1 MERKA
6 MNCQEYLILL
16 DEQTERS
23 LTEAEQEDMAAHEAQ
38 CPACAEKTLTA
49 RDLRALWESTEVPPE
64 FSAAWRSRVREEESM
79 NWTTPKKRNWKGIL
93 AIAAALIFVLGGTAL
108 TRDGMPRR
116 TVQEN
121 GAVYDS
127 AYVPAPTYTMSA
139 KESAVLGAMPRMA
152 VGADYDDVV
161 EEEAEYSAEAPAEA
175 GREEKIIRSASFTL
189 RTAEFDAA
197 MEKLQALTADCGGRV
212 EYLSRKGDAQSG
224 DTRSASLTL
233 RIPAEQLDVFLA
245 GTEGLGAVTA
255 LTQESRDVSD
265 SYYDV
270 RTRLETQKNKME
282 RLQKLM
288 LEADEVSDMI
298 EIESA
303 IADTQYYI
311 DSYTAQLSGMDSRVA
326 YSTVEVSVRETK
338 TVEIR
343 EAGLGERILSALKAS
358 AEEGLLFL
366 QDMLIFVVSA
376 LPWLIGVGAAVLIV
390 RWIIRKRKRRNE
402 Q

>member
-1 MERKA
+1 

-16 DEQTERS
+16 NEQTERS
-23 LTEAEQEDMAAHEAQ
+23 LTEAEQEAMAAHEAQ
-38 CPACAEKTLTA
+38 CPACAERALAA
-49 RDLRALWESTEVPPE
+49 RDLRGLWEGTEVPPE

-79 NWTTPKKRNWKGIL
+79 NQATPKKRNWKGIL
-93 AIAAALIFVLGGTAL
+93 AAAAALIFVLGGTAL
-108 TRDGMPRR
+108 TRDDMPRR
-116 TVQEN
+116 TMQEN
-121 GAVYDS
+121 GAVYGS
-127 AYVPAPTYTMSA
+127 AYIPEPSYAM
-139 KESAVLGAMPRMA
+139 KESAALGAMPRMA
-152 VGADYDDVV
+152 AAADYDYVV
-161 EEEAEYSAEAPAEA
+161 EEAAEYSAEAPAEA

-197 MEKLQALTADCGGRV
+197 LEKLQALTADCGGRV
-212 EYLSRKGDAQSG
+212 EYLSRKGDVQSG

-233 RIPAEQLDVFLA
+233 RIPSERLDEFLA

-303 IADTQYYI
+303 IADTQYAI

-326 YSTVEVSVRETK
+326 YSTVEVTVRETK
-338 TVEIR
+338 TVELR

-376 LPWLIGVGAAVLIV
+376 LPWLIGLGAAVLIA

>member
-6 MNCQEYLILL
+6 MDCQEYLILL

-23 LTEAEQEDMAAHEAQ
+23 LTEAEQEAMAAHEAQ
-38 CPACAEKTLTA
+38 CPACAERALAA
-49 RDLRALWESTEVPPE
+49 RDLRGLWEGTEVPPE

-79 NWTTPKKRNWKGIL
+79 NQATPKKRNWKGIL
-93 AIAAALIFVLGGTAL
+93 AAAAALIFVLGGTAL
-108 TRDGMPRR
+108 TRDDMPRR
-116 TVQEN
+116 TMQEN
-121 GAVYDS
+121 GAVYGS
-127 AYVPAPTYTMSA
+127 AYIPEPSYAM
-139 KESAVLGAMPRMA
+139 KESAALGAMPRMA
-152 VGADYDDVV
+152 AAADYDYVV
-161 EEEAEYSAEAPAEA
+161 EEAAEYSAEAPAEA

-197 MEKLQALTADCGGRV
+197 LEKLQALTADCGGRV
-212 EYLSRKGDAQSG
+212 EYLSRKGDVQSG

-233 RIPAEQLDVFLA
+233 RIPSERLDEFLA

-303 IADTQYYI
+303 IADTQYAI

-326 YSTVEVSVRETK
+326 YSTVEVTVRETK
-338 TVEIR
+338 TVELR

-376 LPWLIGVGAAVLIV
+376 LPWLIGLGAAVLIA